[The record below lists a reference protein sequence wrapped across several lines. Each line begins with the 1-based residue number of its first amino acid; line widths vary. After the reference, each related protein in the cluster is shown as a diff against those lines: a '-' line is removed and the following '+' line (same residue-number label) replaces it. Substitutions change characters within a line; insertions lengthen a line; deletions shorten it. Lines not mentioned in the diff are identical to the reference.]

1 MKLDKFEE
9 MLNSAIGYL
18 DNYIT
23 ARAIRDLGYNLHF
36 YNETLGHNNTDD
48 QPVKWKGL
56 VGLEDTKIYLTVF
69 DGTVNPNIT
78 RADLLRLYKP
88 FLKELHKIAINTRYG
103 LSSYIPTAVN
113 DVLNAYRRMGLI
125 TSNSAGE
132 PVKNNI
138 IMEDT
143 DMIYTLLNKKNSSGG
158 VNYLAAVAPEKI
170 HFNGTATIVE
180 WNDGTKT
187 VVKCQRGDTFDPL
200 TGVAMAC
207 MKKML
212 GTNESGSNYLNDVSK
227 LIDEAW
233 EAKNKRYEKKEK
245 ALKQKKETNDVSD
258 PDWNVI
264 AEKLDRDFRDKAIDV
279 LMNAIDDMPNNF
291 NQEGKHD

>member
-1 MKLDKFEE
+1 MKLNEFEE
-9 MLNSAIGYL
+9 MLNGAVGYL

-36 YNETLGHNNTDD
+36 YNEVLGHNNTGD
-48 QPVKWKGL
+48 QPVKWTGV
-56 VGLEDTKIYLTVF
+56 VGLEDTSIYLTVF
-69 DGTVNPNIT
+69 DGTVSPNIT

-88 FLKELHKIAINTRYG
+88 FLKELHKLAINFRYG
-103 LSSYIPTAVN
+103 LNSCMP
-113 DVLNAYRRMGLI
+113 AYLFN
-125 TSNSAGE
+125 T
-132 PVKNNI
+132 V
-138 IMEDT
+138 MEDT
-143 DMIYTLLNKKNSSGG
+143 DMTYILQNKSTFRGG
-158 VNYLAAVAPEKI
+158 TSYLMTVEPKKI
-170 HFNGTATIVE
+170 HFNGPATIIE

-212 GTNESGSNYLNDVSK
+212 GTNESGSNYLNDVTK

-245 ALKQKKETNDVSD
+245 ALKQKKEVAD

-264 AEKLDRDFRDKAIDV
+264 AEKLDKQFDKAIDM
-279 LMNAIDDMPNNF
+279 LLRSTDDMLNNC
-291 NQEGKHD
+291 NQEDKHD